1 MMNTKISTNQL
12 VMFALSL
19 GLWWLLLGS
28 IEMALGFFALIFVHE
43 MGHVIAAKQ
52 KGLSVTMPT
61 FTPFGAYVQTERCR
75 SASDEAYIKFAGPFL
90 GGLASLVTMVAGA
103 ALGNGMMIQVGVF
116 GVFLNLFNLIP
127 LDPMD
132 GGGMTQAISK
142 WFWIPGAALLA
153 YVLIFVAGAN
163 VFNLIMKRR
172 TLAGSMIGGIPETQE
187 MLDFCAE
194 HGIVSDIELIRA
206 DEINVAYERMLK
218 GDVKYRFVI
227 DSASLGAS
235 CQ

>member
-1 MMNTKISTNQL
+1 MMNTKLSTNQL

-19 GLWWLLLGS
+19 GIWWLLLGS
-28 IEMALGFFALIFVHE
+28 IQMALGFFALIFAHE

-75 SASDEAYIKFAGPFL
+75 SASDEAYVKFAGPFI
-90 GGLASLVTMVAGA
+90 GGLASMVTMVAGA
-103 ALGNGMMIQVGVF
+103 AMGNGMMIQVGVM

-132 GGGMTQAISK
+132 GGGMTQAVSK

-163 VFNLIMKRR
+163 IFNLV
-172 TLAGSMIGGIPETQE
+172 IG
-187 MLDFCAE
+187 
-194 HGIVSDIELIRA
+194 VLIA
-206 DEINVAYERMLK
+206 QQAYELLGQRAQQRLVSPSYFAVPVSTK
-218 GDVKYRFVI
+218 ILILAAHIGLA
-227 DSASLGAS
+227 SAFAWVLFNKVAFLNLFSAWF
-235 CQ
+235 

>member
-28 IEMALGFFALIFVHE
+28 IQMALGFFALIFVHE

-132 GGGMTQAISK
+132 GGGMSQAISK

-163 VFNLIMKRR
+163 VFNLIIGFLIAQQAFEALGQREIQRSVTPSYFAVPFTTKLLILTAHIGLAAGLAWVLFNKVAFL
-172 TLAGSMIGGIPETQE
+172 TL
-187 MLDFCAE
+187 F
-194 HGIVSDIELIRA
+194 
-206 DEINVAYERMLK
+206 
-218 GDVKYRFVI
+218 
-227 DSASLGAS
+227 SAWF
-235 CQ
+235 